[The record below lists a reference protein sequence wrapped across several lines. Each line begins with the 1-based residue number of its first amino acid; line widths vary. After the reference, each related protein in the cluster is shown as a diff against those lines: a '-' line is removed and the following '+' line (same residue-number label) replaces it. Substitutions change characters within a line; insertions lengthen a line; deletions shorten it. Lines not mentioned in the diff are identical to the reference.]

1 MFAGLTNSS
10 TGGHALRMLEDAFF
24 EQILGARRLRPEP
37 IDLPE
42 AVRASFTGTYENEG
56 GRYDVRTTAKRPC
69 RRVRGRSTTRPS
81 RSAQPTFE
89 VTEGEAVGEQFD
101 FPLEGFGRF
110 SSRLA
115 ERVAT

>member
-1 MFAGLTNSS
+1 M
-10 TGGHALRMLEDAFF
+10 
-24 EQILGARRLRPEP
+24 RLRPEP

-42 AVRASFTGTYENEG
+42 AVRASYTGTYENEG
-56 GRYDVRTTAKRPC
+56 GRYDV
-69 RRVRGRSTTRPS
+69 STTQNGLVVAFEGDPTTR
-81 RSAQPTFE
+81 RQPVGPAAFE

-115 ERVAT
+115 ERVAR